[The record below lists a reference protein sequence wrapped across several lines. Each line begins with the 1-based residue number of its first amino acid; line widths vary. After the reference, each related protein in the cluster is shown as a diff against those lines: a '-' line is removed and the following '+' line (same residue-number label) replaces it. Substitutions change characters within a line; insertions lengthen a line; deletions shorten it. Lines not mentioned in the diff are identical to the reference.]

1 MFLFRPEKI
10 IMCPG
15 STLFSWLFNRLSR
28 FLFWIRSASVSCLLL
43 VIVLSPAGHHQ
54 ALWQV
59 MCLRVSVLKT
69 GGASEDPVTPSLIN
83 ISFTVQRIF

>member
-15 STLFSWLFNRLSR
+15 RLSR

-43 VIVLSPAGHHQ
+43 VIVLSPA
-54 ALWQV
+54 ALNSPNNVATVKTDHSYSYKVTFHPKEVTQV
-59 MCLRVSVLKT
+59 SPIPMDIEAMDEKIMQK
-69 GGASEDPVTPSLIN
+69 D
-83 ISFTVQRIF
+83 